1 MGKLTR
7 YRGLPDQAYDPRV
20 TDLRR
25 PFNVPA
31 GSGPQAAYI
40 DPATGQSSA
49 SLAAGASGQPYS
61 GWTNKNVTN
70 MIPFLLIAG
79 VSVRALPNNPK
90 RCGLEILNKDA
101 ATTINYSFS
110 NDLQLQGLAI
120 GPGGAALYD
129 FTTPPDALYL
139 IAGATN
145 VQVVV
150 LEISRMG

>member
-7 YRGLPDQAYDPRV
+7 YRALPDQSYDPRV

-31 GSGPQAAYI
+31 GSGPQAGYI
-40 DPATGQSSA
+40 DPATGMSA
-49 SLAAGASGQPYS
+49 NGATAYS

-70 MIPFLLIAG
+70 MIPFLLVAG
-79 VSVRALPNNPK
+79 VSIRALPNNPK

-101 ATTINYSFS
+101 ATTLNYSFS
-110 NDLQLQGLAI
+110 NDLQLLGLAI

-145 VQVVV
+145 VQCVV
-150 LEISRMG
+150 LEISRTG